1 MRILALETASDACS
15 TALLL
20 DGACI
25 ERHAVAPRRHAE
37 LLLVQVESLLE
48 EAGIALDALDA
59 LAFGRGPGSFTGLRI
74 ASGVVQGLATGAG
87 LGVVPVSSLRAVAQ
101 GAIEEGVERALVA
114 FDARMGEVYFG
125 AYERATAGVDEGLMT
140 EISPERVCPPDALAP
155 LSGAGWAAL
164 GEGWGAHRA
173 ALEARFAGQ
182 IGAVDATRLPRARHV
197 AEIAERAL
205 RAGAAVSARDA
216 VPVYLRERV
225 ASPARAPGRGAGE
238 RV

>member
-20 DGACI
+20 EGECI
-25 ERHAVAPRRHAE
+25 ERHAIAPRRHAE
-37 LLLVQVESLLE
+37 LLLAQIDALLE
-48 EAGIALDALDA
+48 EAGVTLASLDA

-74 ASGVVQGLATGAG
+74 ASGVVQGLAVGAG

-101 GAIEEGVERALVA
+101 GAVDEGAERALVA

-125 AYERATAGVDEGLMT
+125 AYELAREGPARGLMV
-140 EISPERVCPPDALAP
+140 EALPERVCPPEALDAVGA
-155 LSGAGWAAL
+155 AGWTAL
-164 GEGWGAHRA
+164 GEGWAAHRA

-182 IGAVDATRLPRARHV
+182 LGAVDETRLPRARHV
-197 AEIAERAL
+197 AEIAVRAV
-205 RAGAAVSARDA
+205 REGATVAARDA

-225 ASPARAPGRGAGE
+225 ASPAPRGPAG
-238 RV
+238 